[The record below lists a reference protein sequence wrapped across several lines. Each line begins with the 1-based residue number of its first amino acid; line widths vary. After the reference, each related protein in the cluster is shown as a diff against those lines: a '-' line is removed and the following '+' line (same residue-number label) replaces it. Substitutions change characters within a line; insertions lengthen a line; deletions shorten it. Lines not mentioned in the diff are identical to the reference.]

1 MASAL
6 QPTIPAR
13 TSRVKPRATQIP
25 KPFTIGYGIV
35 HAPKIEN
42 VKSSST
48 TAAASWPD
56 SSLIVALQP
65 RPSSP
70 PCLSGPAVG
79 GAPLFRAPAP
89 APPVLLAP
97 RCRVVRHDRVLGPV
111 ALGGDPVGA
120 DAARDELI
128 TDRLGA
134 LLRQLH
140 VQVLGAGVVG
150 VAFDQQIA
158 RRILLE
164 PLCQLVDAAHA
175 ARGHLGPAGG
185 EEHVADREDE
195 AA

>member
-65 RPSSP
+65 RPFSP
-70 PCLSGPAVG
+70 PCLSGHALG
-79 GAPLFRAPAP
+79 GGPLVEDHDLD
-89 APPVLLAP
+89 PPVLLAP
-97 RCRVVRHDRVLGPV
+97 RCCGVR
-111 ALGGDPVGA
+111 
-120 DAARDELI
+120 RD
-128 TDRLGA
+128 
-134 LLRQLH
+134 LLS
-140 VQVLGAGVVG
+140 
-150 VAFDQQIA
+150 
-158 RRILLE
+158 
-164 PLCQLVDAAHA
+164 
-175 ARGHLGPAGG
+175 GPAPRSSEPFGP
-185 EEHVADREDE
+185 AP
-195 AA
+195 AP

>member
-25 KPFTIGYGIV
+25 RPFTIGYGIV

-42 VKSSST
+42 MKSSST

-65 RPSSP
+65 RPFSP
-70 PCLSGPAVG
+70 PCLSGHALG
-79 GAPLFRAPAP
+79 GGPFVQDHDLD
-89 APPVLLAP
+89 PPVLLAP

-111 ALGGDPVGA
+111 ALGGDPGGA

-128 TDRLGA
+128 PDRLSA

-140 VQVLGAGVVG
+140 IEVLGAGIVG
-150 VAFDQQIA
+150 VTLDQ
-158 RRILLE
+158 
-164 PLCQLVDAAHA
+164 
-175 ARGHLGPAGG
+175 
-185 EEHVADREDE
+185 
-195 AA
+195 